1 MIYKLNTLLNITQY
15 ALNTLYTIPMIQN
28 LFVFLD
34 AVAPEAVADTITAT
48 GVVERLSGMTPD
60 EVIHAVTALCVML
73 AGKLVKVLLVWFV
86 GRWIIGKVVK
96 LLKKIMEKRKV
107 NASVNSFVS
116 SMIDVVAMIIM
127 IIMIISI
134 LGVDTSSF
142 IALFASAGVAVGM
155 ALSGT
160 LQNFAGGVMILLFRP
175 FKVGDYIEAQGIDG
189 SVKEIQIF
197 NTVINTPDNKI
208 ILLPNGPLSTGI
220 INNYSREPLR
230 RLDLTFSVAYGDD
243 YEKAKA
249 VMLRLIK
256 EDGRALN
263 EPAAP
268 FVCLGSLSASSID
281 LTVRIWC
288 KQEDY
293 WGMKFDLTQKVY
305 ETFPKEGLN
314 FPYQTFTVQME
325 KK

>member
-1 MIYKLNTLLNITQY
+1 
-15 ALNTLYTIPMIQN
+15 MIQS
-28 LFVFLD
+28 LLVFLD
-34 AVAPEAVADTITAT
+34 AVASEVAVDAVATT
-48 GVVERLSGMTPD
+48 GILEKLSGMTPD
-60 EVIHAVTALCVML
+60 EIMHAITALTISL
-73 AGKLVKVLLVWFV
+73 AGKFVKVLLIWFV
-86 GRWIIGKVVK
+86 GRWIIRKVVR
-96 LLKKIMEKRKV
+96 LIKKIMLKRKV
-107 NASVNSFVS
+107 NPSVSSFVS
-116 SMIDVVAMIIM
+116 SMIDVVAMAVI
-127 IIMIISI
+127 IIMIISV
-134 LGVDTSSF
+134 LGIDTSSF
-142 IALFASAGVAVGM
+142 IALCASAGVAVGM

-175 FKVGDYIEAQGIDG
+175 FKVGDYIEAQGIGG

-243 YEKAKA
+243 YEMAKA

-268 FVCLGSLSASSID
+268 FVALGSLSASSID

-305 ETFPKEGLN
+305 ETFPKEGLK
-314 FPYQTFTVQME
+314 FPYQTFTVQLD
-325 KK
+325 KN

>member
-1 MIYKLNTLLNITQY
+1 
-15 ALNTLYTIPMIQN
+15 MIQS

-34 AVAPEAVADTITAT
+34 AVASGEVVDAVKTT
-48 GVVERLSGMTPD
+48 GVVEKLSGMTPD
-60 EVIHAVTALCVML
+60 EIMHAITALCITLM
-73 AGKLVKVLLVWFV
+73 GKFVKVLLIWFV
-86 GRWIIGKVVK
+86 GRWIVRKVVK
-96 LLKKIMEKRKV
+96 LIKKIMVKRKV
-107 NASVNSFVS
+107 NPSVSSFVS
-116 SMIDVVAMIIM
+116 SMIDVVAMAVI
-127 IIMIISI
+127 IIMIISV
-134 LGVDTSSF
+134 LGIDTSSF
-142 IALFASAGVAVGM
+142 IALFASAGVAIGM

-175 FKVGDYIEAQGIDG
+175 FKVGDYIEAQGIGG

-243 YEKAKA
+243 YERAKA

-268 FVCLGSLSASSID
+268 FVALGSLSASSID

-305 ETFPKEGLN
+305 ETFPKEGLK
-314 FPYQTFTVQME
+314 FPYQTFTVQLD
-325 KK
+325 KN